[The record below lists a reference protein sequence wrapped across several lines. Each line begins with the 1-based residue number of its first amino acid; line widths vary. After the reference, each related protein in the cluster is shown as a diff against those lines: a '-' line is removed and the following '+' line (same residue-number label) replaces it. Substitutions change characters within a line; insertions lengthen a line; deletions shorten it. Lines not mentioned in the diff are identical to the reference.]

1 MFDKA
6 VYVRVNIPIFFFIVY
21 GSIFFFF
28 HEGCVLRNTQWVYG
42 AVVYTGHDTK
52 LMMNTG
58 RELEP

>member
-1 MFDKA
+1 M
-6 VYVRVNIPIFFFIVY
+6 
-21 GSIFFFF
+21 
-28 HEGCVLRNTQWVYG
+28 LRNTQWVYG

>member
-1 MFDKA
+1 M
-6 VYVRVNIPIFFFIVY
+6 VL
-21 GSIFFFF
+21 FFFF